1 MNTVRVFAVRLD
13 ERAIGSAWVPCRP
26 TISGINSDT
35 LERAVCAYLNSSVG
49 VLAMLGDRS
58 NTTPSYPRFSIDDMR
73 KLVIPDFAALGSE
86 TVTGLAAAYDQYA
99 DAALRPL
106 PQMNNCP
113 VRQGLDAAVVA
124 ALGLDAE
131 EGDGIRRQLAMEPS
145 VTGRRYAGFER

>member
-1 MNTVRVFAVRLD
+1 METAAPQPSFPRKRESGGGLPRL
-13 ERAIGSAWVPCRP
+13 RHHKV
-26 TISGINSDT
+26 
-35 LERAVCAYLNSSVG
+35 V
-49 VLAMLGDRS
+49 
-58 NTTPSYPRFSIDDMR
+58 PSYPQFSIDDLR
-73 KLVIPDFAALGSE
+73 KLPIPDFAALGPAAVS
-86 TVTGLAAAYDQYA
+86 GLAAAYDQYA
-99 DAALRPL
+99 DAVLRPL